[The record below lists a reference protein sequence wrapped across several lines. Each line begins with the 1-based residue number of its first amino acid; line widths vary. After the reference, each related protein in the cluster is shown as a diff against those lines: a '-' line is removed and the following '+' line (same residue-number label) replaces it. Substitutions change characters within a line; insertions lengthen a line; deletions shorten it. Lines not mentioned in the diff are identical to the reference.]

1 MSKRDPTEEA
11 LNALSELRRNP
22 GPGPFV
28 RQLASFLGHR
38 SNLVIAKAAKTAGE
52 LRATELIPDL
62 AAAFHRL
69 MANPAKLDKGCAAVT
84 AIAGALYSMDY
95 ESPDV
100 YLKGARH
107 VQMEASFGPSVDAAA
122 QLRGDSAL
130 GLVRT
135 RHPDALFEVVR
146 LLADKEPRVRM
157 GAARALGTVVGE
169 TGELLLLLKALS
181 GDGEPDVLAECFSG
195 MLASGTD
202 RSLSFVA
209 SYLDHEDEAIA
220 EAAALSLGASR
231 LPRAIDALREK
242 WGRTVQ
248 GSMRKTL
255 LLALATARQDAAFEF
270 LLSQVAGGD
279 PRTAVDVIQ
288 ALRTYRNDE
297 RMRKALAE
305 AVERR
310 GDRQVTAA
318 FHAEFPRGG

>member
-1 MSKRDPTEEA
+1 
-11 LNALSELRRNP
+11 
-22 GPGPFV
+22 
-28 RQLASFLGHR
+28 
-38 SNLVIAKAAKTAGE
+38 
-52 LRATELIPDL
+52 
-62 AAAFHRL
+62 
-69 MANPAKLDKGCAAVT
+69 
-84 AIAGALYSMDY
+84 MDY
-95 ESPDV
+95 ESADV
-100 YLKGARH
+100 YLKGVRH
-107 VQMEASFGPSVDAAA
+107 IQLEASFGPPVDAAA

-157 GAARALGTVVGE
+157 GAARALGSVVGE

-242 WGRTVQ
+242 WDRTVQ
-248 GSMRKTL
+248 GSVRKTL

-270 LLSQVAGGD
+270 LLSLVASGD
-279 PRTAVDVIQ
+279 PRIAVDVIQ
-288 ALRTYRNDE
+288 ALGAYRNDE
-297 RMRKALAE
+297 RTRKSLEE

-310 GDRQVTAA
+310 GDRRLTDA
-318 FHAEFPRGG
+318 FHAEFHRGG